1 MSGTVAQISGKVGD
15 AAGASGSPFTN
26 IVNPR
31 RYTVAVSV
39 GESDIASIR
48 KGQRATVSVDAVSGL
63 TLAGHVTSVGLV
75 PDSTGSAVTYPVTV
89 TLDEPTTRAR
99 AGMTA
104 SVRIVTARA
113 SGLVIP
119 SQALR
124 GSMVVRV
131 TAGEQTT
138 TRVQTGLAGDDDT
151 IVADGLSAGDE
162 VVETSAS
169 ALAGAQAAT
178 QPATATSANPAT
190 PSFGGGFRRGGGP
203 PSFR

>member
-1 MSGTVAQISGKVGD
+1 
-15 AAGASGSPFTN
+15 
-26 IVNPR
+26 
-31 RYTVAVSV
+31 
-39 GESDIASIR
+39 
-48 KGQRATVSVDAVSGL
+48 
-63 TLAGHVTSVGLV
+63 
-75 PDSTGSAVTYPVTV
+75 
-89 TLDEPTTRAR
+89 
-99 AGMTA
+99 
-104 SVRIVTARA
+104 
-113 SGLVIP
+113 
-119 SQALR
+119 
-124 GSMVVRV
+124 MVVRV